1 MATAKI
7 TLFGMYKW
15 MQLNDDDLFSGL
27 TVPTGINK
35 QTLINTILTNGGEF
49 ETLYADANFMKDMIG
64 LWSDKWQRTMQKW
77 YEALSIDYNPL
88 ENYDRMEEW
97 SDNKL
102 EHAVA
107 SDASNQSGSGNVTN
121 QKSAYDGTG
130 YQNHDKADSTSSGT
144 NNATTNTVAQGSS
157 THGGRT
163 HGNIG
168 VTTSQQ
174 MLQAQLDVVR
184 FNLYNEIADVFLME
198 LCIYTY

>member
-1 MATAKI
+1 MASAKI

-15 MQLNDDDLFSGL
+15 MQINDDDLFAGL
-27 TVPTGINK
+27 DVPTGIDK

-49 ETLYADANFMKDMIG
+49 ETLYADADFMKDMIG

-77 YEALSIDYNPL
+77 VEALSIDYNPL

-107 SDASNQSGSGNVTN
+107 ADASNQSGSGNVTN
-121 QKSAYDGTG
+121 QKSAFDGTG
-130 YQNHDKADSTSSGT
+130 YQNHDKADSTSNGT
-144 NNATTNTVAQGSS
+144 NNATTNTIAQGSS

>member
-1 MATAKI
+1 MASAKI

-15 MQLNDDDLFSGL
+15 MQMNDNDLFAGL
-27 TVPTGINK
+27 DVPTGIDK

-49 ETLYADANFMKDMIG
+49 ETLYADADFMKDMIG
-64 LWSDKWQRTMQKW
+64 LWSDKWQNTMKKW

-144 NNATTNTVAQGSS
+144 NNATTNTIAQGSS

>member
-7 TLFGMYKW
+7 TLFGMYQW

-64 LWSDKWQRTMQKW
+64 LWSDKWQNTMKKW
-77 YEALSIDYNPL
+77 YDALAIEYNPL

-97 SDNKL
+97 TDNKL

-174 MLQAQLDVVR
+174 MLQAELDVVR

>member
-1 MATAKI
+1 MAIAKI

-15 MQLNDDDLFSGL
+15 MQLNDDDLFNGL

-35 QTLINTILTNGGEF
+35 QTLVNTILSNGGEF
-49 ETLYADANFMKDMIG
+49 ETLYADADFMKDQIG
-64 LWSDKWQRTMQKW
+64 LWSDKWQNTMKKW
-77 YEALSIDYNPL
+77 AEALAIEYNPL

-97 SDNKL
+97 ADNKL
-102 EHAVA
+102 EHAIA

-121 QKSAYDGTG
+121 KKSAYDSTE
-130 YQNHDKADSTSSGT
+130 YQNHDKADSSSSGT

-174 MLQAQLDVVR
+174 MLQAELDVVR
-184 FNLYNEIADVFLME
+184 FNLYNEIADVFLTE

>member
-1 MATAKI
+1 MATAKM
-7 TLFGMYKW
+7 TLIGMYKW
-15 MQLNDDDLFSGL
+15 MLLNDDDLFAGL
-27 TVPTGINK
+27 DVPTGIDK

-49 ETLYADANFMKDMIG
+49 ETLYADADFMKDQIG
-64 LWSDKWQRTMQKW
+64 LWSDKWQRTMEKW
-77 YEALSIDYNPL
+77 AEALAIEYNPL

-121 QKSAYDGTG
+121 QKSAFDGNG

-184 FNLYNEIADVFLME
+184 FNIYNEIADVFLTE

>member
-7 TLFGMYKW
+7 TLFGMYQW

-49 ETLYADANFMKDMIG
+49 ETLYSDADFMKDMIG
-64 LWSDKWQRTMQKW
+64 LWSDKWQNTMAKW
-77 YEALSIDYNPL
+77 YEALSIEYNPL

>member
-7 TLFGMYKW
+7 TLFGMYHW

-49 ETLYADANFMKDMIG
+49 ETLYADADFMKDMIG

-107 SDASNQSGSGNVTN
+107 SDSSNQSGSGNVTN
-121 QKSAYDGTG
+121 QKSAFDGTG